1 MLKWSF
7 YKIPLWAYTFVLF
20 VLVINAFYIVAR
32 FQIPYDGACYKVENG
47 QYIIKK
53 VWHDTPAAKAG
64 LQSGDIITSLGST
77 PVTGHSYWGLLEP
90 FKAGDTVAYQVQR
103 HNSELNIAVTL
114 DSNWS
119 QDPWFYFIFYS
130 LLLIVS
136 ITSLYIINRRPF
148 DPSARIFFIY
158 LQLLAISLNFKFLF
172 PYHFYPLTVSIAFIF
187 SFCLL
192 GVALLHFYLIFPE
205 PSSIYKK
212 HKDLLKVV
220 YAFALLL
227 GAINAALLTYSFYSG
242 SPESASSYVHFARLS
257 VGWMG
262 LTLFAALVLAIYRF
276 ITSKSTLVRKQYR
289 LVVAGSLIG
298 LPLPVL
304 FSIFTGIFMDIER
317 QQQFQWMEFID
328 GAGSYT
334 MTTFLAFAVFRYR
347 IWNVEPV
354 IRKTIYYSVVTVGVY
369 FFYLGIVYLLSR
381 WSIYRSNLVNYLSLV
396 ASIIIFVFFKEIIQ
410 RFIDRLFH
418 REAYD
423 SAGILKEFEEKIT
436 GVYMID
442 HLESIIVRCLND
454 IFHFKSFVFAVRI
467 DNLVYK
473 PIYLSGVDNYPVEQ
487 EFEITNEIEK
497 LLRKTNVFAIEAINT
512 VPEFFKIS
520 QGELVLSLM
529 VRDHPFGFFIVGPKL
544 SEKSYSMQDIKVL
557 SLLAHRITSVFQ
569 TASLYQKDLDRQLM
583 LERERTR
590 IARDVHDDV
599 GANLTRISILSEL
612 AKKNA
617 SDSVMIGPWLQ
628 QISETSHNV
637 ILDMTQIIWALNPK
651 NDILEGLIAYVRRFA
666 LEYLETTPVKC
677 TFDLPEELPA
687 LPLSGEV
694 RRNIYLCIREALHN
708 VVKHS
713 DASNILI
720 SLKLNGQGFIITIK
734 DDGKGFD
741 ASNPSMFGNGLINME
756 KRIRGV
762 GGRLV
767 IRTAEKLGTEIA
779 FVVPI
784 QRTNGSN

>member
-1 MLKWSF
+1 MLKWSI
-7 YKIPLWAYTFVLF
+7 YKIPFWAYLFVLF
-20 VLVINAFYIVAR
+20 VLVINAFYIAAR
-32 FQIPYDGACYKVENG
+32 FEIPYDGACYKVENG
-47 QYIIKK
+47 RYIIEK
-53 VWHDTPAAKAG
+53 VWHDTPAEKAG
-64 LQSGDIITSLGST
+64 LQAGDIIMSVGST
-77 PVTGHSYWGLLEP
+77 PMTGHSNWGLLEP
-90 FKAGDTVAYQVQR
+90 YKAGDVVTYLVQR
-103 HNSELNIAVTL
+103 HNTESNISVPL

-119 QDPWFYFIFYS
+119 RNPWFYFIFYS

-136 ITSLYIINRRPF
+136 ITSLYIINRKPY

-172 PYHFYPLTVSIAFIF
+172 PYHFYPLSVSIAFIF
-187 SFCLL
+187 SFCLI

-205 PSSIYKK
+205 PSSIYKR
-212 HKDLLKVV
+212 HKGLLKLV
-220 YAFALLL
+220 YVLALLF
-227 GAINAALLTYSFYSG
+227 GAIAAALLTYNFYSG
-242 SPESASSYVHFARLS
+242 SSYSVSTLVKFTRLS

-276 ITSKSTLVRKQYR
+276 ITSKSTLVLKQFR
-289 LVVAGSLIG
+289 LVVAGSAIG
-298 LPLPVL
+298 LPLPIL
-304 FSIFTGIFMDIER
+304 FSIFTGVFLKIER
-317 QQQFQWMEFID
+317 GQQLQWMEFIN

-334 MTTFLAFAVFRYR
+334 MTTFLAFAIFRYR
-347 IWNVEPV
+347 IWNVEPI
-354 IRKTIYYSVVTVGVY
+354 IRKTIFYSVVTVGVY

-381 WSIYRSNLVNYLSLV
+381 WSIYRSDLVNYLSLI

-410 RFIDRLFH
+410 RVIDRLFH

-423 SAGILKEFEEKIT
+423 SAAILKEFEEKIT

-467 DNLVYK
+467 DNLAYK
-473 PIYLSGVDNYPVEQ
+473 PIYLSGVNNYPVEK

-544 SEKSYSMQDIKVL
+544 SEKSYSMQDIRVL

-617 SDSVMIGPWLQ
+617 TDSIMISSWLQ

-687 LPLSGEV
+687 LALSGEV
-694 RRNIYLCIREALHN
+694 RRNIYLSIREALHN
-708 VVKHS
+708 AVKHA

-720 SLKLNGQGFIITIK
+720 SLKMNPQGFTIMIK

-741 ASNPSMFGNGLINME
+741 ASNSSTYGNGLINME

-762 GGRLV
+762 GGKLV
-767 IRTAEKLGTEIA
+767 IRTAEKQGTEIS